1 MSQNQTPKR
10 FIIRVGFTGT
20 KQTVSIDVNAYSKQS
35 VYDEIYKT
43 LNSRSTH
50 MFRQFDGS
58 NVILNLDNITFIL
71 VEEV

>member
-1 MSQNQTPKR
+1 MSQNQALKR
-10 FIIRVGFTGT
+10 FIIRIGFTGT
-20 KQTVSIDVNAYSKQS
+20 KQTVSIDVNAHSKQL

-50 MFRQFDGS
+50 TFRQFEGS
-58 NVILNLDNITFIL
+58 NVILNLNNITFIL